1 MSSAVSHVEL
11 VHLCSGASS
20 FVPCFRVG
28 EETGVPR
35 VGGREVYKEVLWQ
48 RELIQWLEL
57 ALFLPSCTEQG
68 SSISMDAQI
77 W

>member
-1 MSSAVSHVEL
+1 ML
-11 VHLCSGASS
+11 VL
-20 FVPCFRVG
+20 
-28 EETGVPR
+28 R
-35 VGGREVYKEVLWQ
+35 VGGREVYKGELRE

-57 ALFLPSCTEQG
+57 ALFLPFCAEQE